1 MRKAYSLFSLKIPNL
16 FFYINRMVKI
26 IKKLGPSLSFLEE
39 VRKHLARM
47 PSIDPYTRT
56 ILITGFP
63 NVGKSSFMN

>member
-1 MRKAYSLFSLKIPNL
+1 
-16 FFYINRMVKI
+16 MVKI

-63 NVGKSSFMN
+63 NVGKSSFMNQITNANVDVSDRYIYNSLKR